1 MRHFN
6 KILTVTAVVG
16 SLGLAGLG
24 IARAQAADTATTT
37 SDADTA
43 ITTAATSTTTTTT
56 TPPTEGKRHGQP
68 LADMAAKFNMTEADL
83 QKALDAGTPM
93 YQIAAEHGVTYGTE
107 QAQRLSDLKTR
118 LDDMVKVK
126 YMTQAEADAVYQAA
140 QANPMLGMG
149 MDMGRGGHGW
159 MH

>member
-1 MRHFN
+1 MPHFN
-6 KILTVTAVVG
+6 KILTITAVVG

-24 IARAQAADTATTT
+24 IAKAHAADTGTTT

-56 TPPTEGKRHGQP
+56 TPPVEGERHGQR

-83 QKALDAGTPM
+83 QKAIDAGTPM
-93 YQIAAEHGVTYGTE
+93 YQIAAEHGVTYATE
-107 QAQRLSDLKTR
+107 QAGRLNDLKTR

-140 QANPMLGMG
+140 QANPMLGM
-149 MDMGRGGHGW
+149 DMGMGKGGHGG
-159 MH
+159 MR